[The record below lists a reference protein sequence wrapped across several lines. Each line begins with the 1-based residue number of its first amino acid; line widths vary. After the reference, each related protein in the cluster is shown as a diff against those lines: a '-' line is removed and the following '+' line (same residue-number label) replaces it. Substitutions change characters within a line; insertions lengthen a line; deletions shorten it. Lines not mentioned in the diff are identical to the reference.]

1 MKSRAL
7 VPGNAGHHAVQFY
20 SDDEPLC
27 LSVADFLADGIAAQQ
42 PVIVIATPD
51 HRKRIINALLNRRFR
66 VDGLLGT
73 GSVTLLDAE
82 ATLKLFM
89 VNGSPSAS
97 KFRHAIG
104 DVFDRVAGKRS
115 ETPVRAYG
123 EMVDVLWRQGRCA
136 AAIELEVL
144 WNNLAKTYA
153 FSLLCGYVTA
163 KLHEHG
169 GRESIC
175 ALHTQVHA

>member
-1 MKSRAL
+1 MHVRPTFVGQIMLRFRILHMKSRAL
-7 VPGNAGHHAVQFY
+7 LPGNAGHHAVQFY

-27 LSVADFLADGIAAQQ
+27 LSVADFLADGIAARQ

-66 VDGLLGT
+66 IEGLLGT

-82 ATLKLFM
+82 ATLKQFM
-89 VNGSPSAS
+89 ANGSPSAS

-115 ETPVRAYG
+115 ETPV
-123 EMVDVLWRQGRCA
+123 
-136 AAIELEVL
+136 
-144 WNNLAKTYA
+144 
-153 FSLLCGYVTA
+153 
-163 KLHEHG
+163 
-169 GRESIC
+169 
-175 ALHTQVHA
+175 